1 MKSVSF
7 RKDLVGVQ
15 DELLRFAYKL
25 TTDREEANDLLQE
38 TSLKALDNEDKYMPD
53 TNFKG
58 WMYTIMRNL
67 FINNYRRSVRE
78 LNFLDSNF
86 TDYAQ
91 IQVAKDDD
99 KFEETYDLKLL
110 YRIINKLPDD
120 TKQPFMMFVSG
131 LKYKE
136 IAEKMDLPIG
146 TIKSRLHFARKKLQ
160 KDLRDFS

>member
-1 MKSVSF
+1 MKSLSF

-38 TSLKALDNEDKYMPD
+38 TSLKALDNEEKFTPD

>member
-1 MKSVSF
+1 MENSKIINKIVAMQPELMSF
-7 RKDLVGVQ
+7 A
-15 DELLRFAYKL
+15 FKL
-25 TTDREEANDLLQE
+25 TANQDSANDLVQD
-38 TSLKALDNEDKYMPD
+38 SILKALDNTQKFIRQE
-53 TNFKG
+53 NFKG

-160 KDLRDFS
+160 RDLRDFS

>member
-1 MKSVSF
+1 MKSISF
-7 RKDLVGVQ
+7 RKDLIGVQ

>member
-1 MKSVSF
+1 MNTYSF
-7 RKDLVGVQ
+7 RKDLLAVQ
-15 DELLRFAYKL
+15 EELLRFAYKL
-25 TTDREEANDLLQE
+25 TADREEANDLLQE
-38 TSLKALDNEDKYMPD
+38 TSLKALDNEDKYEPD